1 MAIKLKTEEEY
12 EDLLGQWANLE
23 SALNISLN
31 HPMQVAQFPQ
41 RIVQY
46 DRWML
51 ALLEHDPDLGLY
63 LLFQVASNSAVGYSA
78 SHALMCAVL
87 CHLVAKD
94 CALPGPERDA
104 LVQAALTMN
113 LGMTALQ
120 DALALQKT
128 PPDQEQQA
136 GIQDHPKK
144 SVDVLQSLG
153 VTNPLL
159 LQTIALHHR
168 SDASALPL
176 SKLAGAERLSFILQ
190 VVDRYAARISPRQSR
205 AGLDP
210 KASID
215 SGLSSEQ
222 TIASQV
228 SQSLMRAVGSSPP
241 GTLVRLDDGS
251 TAMVRNRG
259 SGTNQPDVVVVLES
273 DGQRSRPFR
282 LHRTA
287 KGQAQIEQAVTGS
300 GLLERLSHHQIL
312 RVGH

>member
-1 MAIKLKTEEEY
+1 MGIKVRTEEEY
-12 EDLLGQWANLE
+12 EDLLGQWADLE

-31 HPMQVAQFPQ
+31 HPMQVAQFAQ
-41 RIVQY
+41 RIAQY
-46 DRWML
+46 DKWML

-63 LLFQVASNSAVGYSA
+63 LLFQVASNSTVGYSA

-87 CHLVAKD
+87 CHFVAKD
-94 CALPGPERDA
+94 CNLPDPERDA
-104 LVQAALTMN
+104 LVRAALTMN
-113 LGMTALQ
+113 LGMTQLQ
-120 DALALQKT
+120 DVLALQKN
-128 PPDQEQQA
+128 PPDEQQRA
-136 GIQDHPKK
+136 GIHDHPRK
-144 SVDVLQSLG
+144 SVEMLQKVG
-153 VTNPLL
+153 VSDELL

-168 SDASALPL
+168 QDKTDQPL
-176 SKLAGAERLSFILQ
+176 TELSGAERLSFVLQ

-205 AGLDP
+205 AGLDSM
-210 KASID
+210 ASID
-215 SGLSSEQ
+215 SGMSSDQ
-222 TIASQV
+222 AIASQV

-259 SGTNQPDVVVVLES
+259 SGNNQPDVVIVLES

-287 KGQAQIEQAVTGS
+287 SEQAQIQQAITSS

-312 RVGH
+312 RVAY